1 MFDWLFKWFVTLPP
15 RAADGEIRHAADSL
29 RAPIAKALAE
39 EEERKRQL
47 EEEKRKRLQKEL
59 EEMRRREKE
68 EERRRSEAGSS
79 GSKDDGVRFSI
90 SGIKPY
96 ESLSRDRQAAQP
108 QKKGTRQGA
117 GAGSR
122 EASLPESAFDG
133 DEGMAKTIA
142 AQLAAQQE
150 REPAKSV
157 SSALLHLV
165 ATKCAGI
172 APIAYKRAGISRQV
186 YSRIISARCAKVEK
200 LTVMRLCIG
209 LQLSWEESVAFLK
222 SAGYA
227 FSDSL
232 PMDII
237 FAFCIKRGLFN
248 IIDVNSI
255 IVSSGL
261 KPFEIIL

>member
-1 MFDWLFKWFVTLPP
+1 MRIETHS
-15 RAADGEIRHAADSL
+15 AADGEIRHATDSL

-47 EEEKRKRLQKEL
+47 EEEMRKRLQKEL
-59 EEMRRREKE
+59 EEMRRRERE

-90 SGIKPY
+90 SGINPY

-122 EASLPESAFDG
+122 DASLPKSAFDG

-142 AQLAAQQE
+142 AQQAAQQE

-172 APIAYKRAGISRQV
+172 APIAYKRAGFPRQV
-186 YSRIISARCAKVEK
+186 LHSALLDLELVPVRYDQGDAVGFADLGAAGRLLDEFPEEQRRYISALRHDG
-200 LTVMRLCIG
+200 RR
-209 LQLSWEESVAFLK
+209 F
-222 SAGYA
+222 
-227 FSDSL
+227 
-232 PMDII
+232 
-237 FAFCIKRGLFN
+237 
-248 IIDVNSI
+248 
-255 IVSSGL
+255 
-261 KPFEIIL
+261 